1 MITDSNIKRG
11 ETVQTKTKPYKFFT
25 YLGPSQLNCD
35 YFIAENDETGVVQ
48 DNLCRKDFEPWDQ
61 ES

>member
-11 ETVQTKTKPYKFFT
+11 ETVQSMAKPYKFFT
-25 YLGPSQLNCD
+25 YLGSSQLNKE
-35 YFIAENDETGVVQ
+35 YFIAEDDETSVIR
-48 DNLCRKDFEPWDQ
+48 DDLRKIDYMPWDQ

>member
-11 ETVQTKTKPYKFFT
+11 ETVQSMAKPYKFLT
-25 YLGPSQLNCD
+25 YLGPSQLNKE
-35 YFIAENDETGVVQ
+35 YFIAEDDETSVVR
-48 DNLCRKDFEPWDQ
+48 DDLRKIDYMPWDQ